1 MAVWKCEACG
11 ETKEGRCKPQ
21 KCPKC
26 ETKGQFVKAE
36 EAPAK

>member
-1 MAVWKCEACG
+1 MAIWKCSACG

-26 ETKGQFVKAE
+26 ETKGQFEKVE
-36 EAPAK
+36 EAK